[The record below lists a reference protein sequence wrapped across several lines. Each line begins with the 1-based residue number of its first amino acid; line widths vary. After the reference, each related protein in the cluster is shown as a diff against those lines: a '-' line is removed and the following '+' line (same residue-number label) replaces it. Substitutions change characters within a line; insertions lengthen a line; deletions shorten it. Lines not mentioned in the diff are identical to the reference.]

1 MLRQFRSKIGILTK
15 FLVDANEAS
24 RQGGLPWFRQFFE
37 ALLLRAPPSRLGL
50 SEYFDYRLYEKKLTW
65 REKCKFVGWRGE
77 DALDKC
83 NAKSTHI
90 YADDKRILASM
101 LAKAGLPHPGLAAV
115 YQNTVPVNLTAD
127 QLQSPEELVTWLRAY
142 EKFPLFA
149 KPVHAGFG
157 RGAFLLAGLDETRE
171 NLILGPTGERIRI
184 EKWVENL
191 TNPEGMGY
199 LFQAALAP
207 HPMLAELQ
215 CGQLSSLR
223 VMILQP
229 EESEPYIFRAVWK
242 IPRRFNIIDNFESG
256 SLGNLLA
263 AVDIGSGRVLRV
275 IHGYGLAL
283 RNLRLH
289 PDSGLSFEN
298 LVLPEWAAIKETV
311 LAAAK
316 LLPEFRF
323 QHWDVAMTDEGPVL
337 LEINLFSAGGTELSQ
352 LVEGRGLLDSR
363 LLMCNK

>member
-1 MLRQFRSKIGILTK
+1 MA
-15 FLVDANEAS
+15 DAQEAS
-24 RQGGLPWFRQFFE
+24 RQNGLPWFRQFLE

-50 SEYFDYRLYEKKLTW
+50 SEYFDYRLYEKTLTW
-65 REKCKFVGWRGE
+65 REKRKFVGWRGE

-83 NAKSTHI
+83 NAKSTHV
-90 YADDKRILASM
+90 YADDKIILASM
-101 LAKAGLPHPGLAAV
+101 LAKAGMPHPVLAAV
-115 YQNTVPVNLTAD
+115 YLNTAPSNLSAD
-127 QLQSPEELVTWLRAY
+127 QLQSPEELVAWLRACQ
-142 EKFPLFA
+142 KFPLFA

-157 RGAFLLAGLDETRE
+157 RGAFLLKGLDEAKE
-171 NLILGPTGERIRI
+171 NLILGPTGECIRI
-184 EKWVENL
+184 EEWVANL

-207 HPMLAELQ
+207 HPKLAKLQ

-229 EESEPYIFRAVWK
+229 EEAEPCIFRAVWK

-263 AVDIGSGRVLRV
+263 AVDIGSGHVRRV

-283 RNLRLH
+283 RNLKQH
-289 PDSGLSFEN
+289 PDSGLSFES
-298 LVLPEWAAIKETV
+298 LTLPDWECLKEMV

-323 QHWDVAMTDEGPVL
+323 QHWDVALTEAGPVL

-352 LVEGRGLLDSR
+352 LVEGRGLLESR